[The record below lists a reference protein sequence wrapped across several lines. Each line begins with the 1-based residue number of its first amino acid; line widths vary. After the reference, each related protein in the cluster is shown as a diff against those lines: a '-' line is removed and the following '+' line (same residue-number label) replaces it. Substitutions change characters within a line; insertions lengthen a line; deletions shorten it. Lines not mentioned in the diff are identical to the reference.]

1 MKHPMQKIY
10 RDDSGVVRF
19 RGNEIIRHL
28 CDTGALDLNR
38 VAIMG
43 FSDEDH
49 MQVAQLLGYSVGGF
63 GELSYADEKTV
74 RLADLAAARLT
85 TGDIP
90 RSQRTESEGDDICN
104 CGNRRRSQ
112 CDGAFATCEHPV

>member
-28 CDTGALDLNR
+28 CDTGALNLNR
-38 VAIMG
+38 IAAMG

-49 MQVAQLLGYSVGGF
+49 MQLAQLLGYSVGGF

-74 RLADLAAARLT
+74 RLADLAVARLT
-85 TGDIP
+85 VAPPLVRND
-90 RSQRTESEGDDICN
+90 EICN